1 MPSPR
6 RRRLKKALRA
16 AHVRAKR
23 VVETVVEAVETVVEA
38 VVPAKAPEAPA
49 AKAPEAPAAKE
60 VGKHK
65 ASKKSN

>member
-38 VVPAKAPEAPA
+38 VVPVKEPAPA